1 MLIKY
6 ILKLVKMVNF
16 VLGIFCHS
24 IKRGMVL
31 GWFHCRQREQQ
42 VPMSCGKREHGWEE
56 SQQGWY
62 CRQTL
67 YRLSHKI
74 PLSILVHG
82 NFLKHISVAVL
93 LKAQQQSPTDL
104 RTNINIQIFYGLFSA
119 CDLSLISGHK
129 TSSKSW
135 QTSPAGFPL
144 IHALSSH
151 RHWYLLFSL
160 SAMEPSQHHTHFLY
174 CGKIYLTQNLP
185 F

>member
-1 MLIKY
+1 MTCDGLGLGMLPWINAGWIKLYSQKGESAHFGNRNNTISMASVQGWYTNLWSVLYVCITMWNSLMLIKY

-93 LKAQQQSPTDL
+93 LKAQ
-104 RTNINIQIFYGLFSA
+104 
-119 CDLSLISGHK
+119 
-129 TSSKSW
+129 
-135 QTSPAGFPL
+135 
-144 IHALSSH
+144 
-151 RHWYLLFSL
+151 
-160 SAMEPSQHHTHFLY
+160 
-174 CGKIYLTQNLP
+174 
-185 F
+185 